1 MNPTTIIVF
10 MAGALLG
17 ALPAFESPF
26 AQSMALTCLMYAGL
40 AVSWSMFS
48 GPTRY
53 LSLATSAFFGLGA
66 YCTAWGLGKLPWP
79 AVVMLGGCAAVV
91 FAFLIGLI
99 TLRLRGAYF
108 AVITYGLGELVKHTI
123 THIEKTYFGTVG
135 RVMTETPSSATVY
148 WTVLVIAALAVWT
161 YVAFGRSRYGHA
173 LRGIGM
179 DEERAATLGVNPMR
193 VKLIGFCLSSWF
205 AGALGAAMAVRWTY
219 IDPHTV
225 FNPFIGFQTVLI
237 ALIGGV
243 LTLWGPLLAAIIFSV
258 LAESLRLQ
266 FPQIYLMSLGLL
278 LILCVLY
285 LPGGLASLRWATFK
299 DWWNDSRAWARDI
312 RDSNTPLPH
321 GHHPTAGVFGQ
332 EQGV

>member
-1 MNPTTIIVF
+1 MSATTVIVF
-10 MAGALLG
+10 IAGVLLG
-17 ALPAFESPF
+17 ALPAFDSPF
-26 AQSMALTCLMYAGL
+26 AQSLALTCLMYAGL

-79 AVVMLGGCAAVV
+79 VVILLGGLAAMV
-91 FAFLIGLI
+91 FAFLIGLV
-99 TLRLRGAYF
+99 TLKLRGAYF

-148 WTVLVIAALAVWT
+148 WTVLIIAALAVWT

-179 DEERAATLGVNPMR
+179 DEERAATMGVNPMR

-225 FNPFIGFQTVLI
+225 FNPFIVFQTVLI
-237 ALIGGV
+237 SMVGGPLTVAGPLIGAAAFSLLSEYLRLSLPYLYMIILGV
-243 LTLWGPLLAAIIFSV
+243 L
-258 LAESLRLQ
+258 
-266 FPQIYLMSLGLL
+266 
-278 LILCVLY
+278 LIASVLY
-285 LPGGLASLRWATFK
+285 LPDGIAGYDWKKLWRRKASEEK
-299 DWWNDSRAWARDI
+299 
-312 RDSNTPLPH
+312 P
-321 GHHPTAGVFGQ
+321 
-332 EQGV
+332 